1 MMVISYLHLANRLR
15 ESFCPQLTVKASHRD
30 GKHLDA
36 FVAGGIILKSA
47 SAMAFLQTGKPPS

>member
-36 FVAGGIILKSA
+36 FVARGILESA